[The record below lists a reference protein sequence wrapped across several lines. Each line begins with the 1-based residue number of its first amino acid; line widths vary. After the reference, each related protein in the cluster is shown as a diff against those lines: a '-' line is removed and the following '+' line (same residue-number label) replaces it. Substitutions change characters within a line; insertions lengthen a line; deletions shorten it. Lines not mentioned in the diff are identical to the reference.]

1 MHTKRFLAALLAS
14 VMLISAMAACSE
26 GGDDTPAGDDTSASA
41 DTTAA
46 ETEPKE
52 TGRAGIKDNLPADFT
67 MDGKTVGVYMRS
79 SVRKIDWDGGGEE
92 SGDVIYDAV
101 YQRTR
106 NVEDRL
112 KTKFE
117 VTEISGTWQ
126 EFGTTMEQN
135 ILAGDNIWQIVLTT
149 GNAAISSSR
158 DYLFQDVS
166 QNKYLDFD
174 QPWWWKTAM
183 EELSLDGK
191 RIRYMVGDISLMNYT
206 KAGAMFF
213 NKDLLEA
220 NGYKADD
227 LYKTVIDR
235 KWTYSLLREM
245 CQAVYSDL
253 NGDGEVN
260 EGDRYG
266 LYVNNP
272 EFVYHMEY
280 SIDIRRITR
289 DSNGY
294 PVMDFDIDRSTK
306 AVDVLNDL
314 LHNTKGVG
322 YMDDKVTVKAAFNE
336 GTMVFMAEQLLA
348 ATTAKL
354 REMEADYGIIP
365 YPMLD
370 ETQKE
375 YTNVIHNSSDFVTIP
390 ITCPNPDEIGAVIE
404 ALCSESYR
412 TVVEPFYESALKSK
426 YSRDSYSGQCIDII
440 RDVSVKQF
448 LFDYTGTVKG
458 GTMVG
463 AEVRKNQNNFASS
476 YAKQV
481 DTTNKN
487 IQNLIDKY
495 IKAEEDLK

>member
-1 MHTKRFLAALLAS
+1 
-14 VMLISAMAACSE
+14 
-26 GGDDTPAGDDTSASA
+26 
-41 DTTAA
+41 
-46 ETEPKE
+46 
-52 TGRAGIKDNLPADFT
+52 
-67 MDGKTVGVYMRS
+67 
-79 SVRKIDWDGGGEE
+79 
-92 SGDVIYDAV
+92 
-101 YQRTR
+101 
-106 NVEDRL
+106 
-112 KTKFE
+112 
-117 VTEISGTWQ
+117 
-126 EFGTTMEQN
+126 MEQN
-135 ILAGDNIWQIVLTT
+135 ILAGDNLWQIVLTT

-166 QNKYLDFD
+166 GNKYLDFD

-191 RIRYMVGDISLMNYT
+191 KIRYMVGDISLMNYT

-213 NKDLLEA
+213 NKDLLES

-227 LYKTVIDR
+227 LYKIVIDR
-235 KWTYSLLREM
+235 KWTYDLLREM

-266 LYVNNP
+266 LYINNP

-289 DSNGY
+289 DANGY
-294 PVMDFDIDRSTK
+294 PVMDFDIDRATK
-306 AVDVLNDL
+306 AVDVLNTL
-314 LHNTKGVG
+314 LHNTKGIG
-322 YMDDKVTVKAAFNE
+322 YMDDKVTVKASFNE
-336 GTMVFMAEQLLA
+336 GTMVFCAEQLLA

-354 REMEADYGIIP
+354 REMEDDYGIIP

-370 ETQKE
+370 DTQKE

-390 ITCPNPDEIGAVIE
+390 ITCPNADEIGGVIE

-412 TVVEPFYESALKSK
+412 SVVEPFYESALKSK

-458 GTMVG
+458 GTMIG
-463 AEVRKNQNNFASS
+463 AEVRKNRNNFASS

-481 DTTNKN
+481 EATNKN
-487 IQNLIDKY
+487 IRNLIDKY
-495 IKAEEDLK
+495 IKAEAGLAG